1 MGKGLEALIPGS
13 GLEVG
18 GELLEIPVDS
28 IFPSPLQPR
37 EDFDEGAMEEL
48 VSSVR
53 QHGLVQPVLV
63 RPRGQNYELVAG
75 ERRWRAAQL
84 AGVEKIP
91 ALIKALEDGQALQ
104 ISLIE
109 NLQREDLNPL
119 DVARAL
125 KELIEKF
132 SLSQE
137 AVAERIGKSR
147 TEVSN
152 LLRLLHLPQGAQE
165 SLRKG
170 RITYGQARA
179 LLSLEQEG
187 EILKALRLVEE
198 RKLSVRETEQLV
210 KSRTGKGRRAAAE
223 DRDLFQGE
231 REKMEADLKLIL
243 GTKVR
248 IIKGATVGKIEIE
261 YYSYTD
267 LRRIWEVI
275 TRRRDVS
282 RET

>member
-1 MGKGLEALIPGS
+1 MIPGS
-13 GLEVG
+13 ELETG

-37 EDFDEGAMEEL
+37 EDFDEAALEEL

-63 RPRGQNYELVAG
+63 RPHGQNYELIAG

-84 AGVEKIP
+84 AGIEKIP
-91 ALIKALEDGQALQ
+91 ALIKDLEDGQVLQ
-104 ISLIE
+104 VSLIE

-119 DVARAL
+119 DVARAV
-125 KELIEKF
+125 KELIERF

-137 AVAERIGKSR
+137 EAAERIGKSR
-147 TEVSN
+147 AEVTN
-152 LLRLLHLPQGAQE
+152 LLRLLHLPAGAQE
-165 SLRKG
+165 SLRQGK
-170 RITYGQARA
+170 ITYGQARA
-179 LLSLEQEG
+179 LLSLEKEE
-187 EILKALRLVEE
+187 EILKALHFVEE

-210 KSRTGKGRRAAAE
+210 RAQVKKETGGEREK
-223 DRDLFQGE
+223 DLFQGE
-231 REKMEADLKLIL
+231 REKMEADLKIVL

-248 IIKGATVGKIEIE
+248 IKKGAVAGKVEIE

-267 LRRIWEVI
+267 LRRIWEII